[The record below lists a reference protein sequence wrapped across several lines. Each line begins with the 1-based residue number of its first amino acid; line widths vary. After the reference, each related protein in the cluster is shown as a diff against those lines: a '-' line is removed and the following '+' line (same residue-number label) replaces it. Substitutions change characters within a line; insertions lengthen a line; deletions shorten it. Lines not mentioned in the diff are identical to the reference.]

1 MKSLKGASLGWF
13 GAVMGIAG
21 LGLACRGAAPVV
33 KQPPAFSEVWVAIGC
48 LVAAVLLAALVF
60 RIFVDFKGVKEEL
73 ADPARLGFCATLP
86 IGLTLV
92 AGGLQPYGEEVAR
105 ILWWCGA
112 APLLLLQIWT
122 LARWLH
128 EDFELAHVN
137 GGWMIMLISG
147 IVMPTAGVPLGE
159 VEMSRVMFGISTA
172 ATPIVMGLVFW
183 RTVVGP
189 RISDDL
195 RPTWFIFLVP
205 PSLIYANGLALYP
218 GEAGLGFEAMFFSTL
233 LLVPA
238 LLLASRGFLRW
249 PFTRAWW
256 AFTFPLDGV
265 TVAAARYAISHPG
278 GPWPAI
284 TGAALLLS
292 LFFVVLGIYKTL
304 RAIVA
309 A

>member
-1 MKSLKGASLGWF
+1 MRLKNVAMGWF
-13 GAVMGIAG
+13 GAVMGLAG

-33 KQPPAFSEVWVAIGC
+33 KQPPAFSEVWVALGA
-48 LVAAVLLAALVF
+48 LTALVLLLALF
-60 RIFVDFKGVKEEL
+60 FKLIVDFKALREEI

-86 IGLTLV
+86 IGVTLV
-92 AGGLQPYGEEVAR
+92 AGGLQPYAEEVAR
-105 ILWWCGA
+105 VIWWCGA
-112 APLLLLQIWT
+112 APLLVFQIWT

-137 GGWMIMLISG
+137 GGWMIVLISG
-147 IVMPTAGVPLGE
+147 IVMPSAGVPLGE
-159 VEMSRVMFGISTA
+159 DGMSRVMFGISTA
-172 ATPIVMGLVFW
+172 ATPFVMGLVFW
-183 RTVVGP
+183 RTVIGP
-189 RISDDL
+189 RIPDAL

-218 GEAGLGFEAMFFSTL
+218 GAPGLGLEAMFFSTL

-256 AFTFPLDGV
+256 AFTFPLDAVAG
-265 TVAAARYAISHPG
+265 AAANYARSHPG
-278 GPWPAI
+278 GPWPAVTAI
-284 TGAALLLS
+284 ALGLAIL
-292 LFFVVLGIYKTL
+292 FVVIAIYKTFRSVL
-304 RAIVA
+304 A

>member
-1 MKSLKGASLGWF
+1 MSLRNVALGWF

-21 LGLACRGAAPVV
+21 LGLACRVAAPVV
-33 KQPPAFSEVWVAIGC
+33 KQPPAFSEAWVALGC
-48 LVAAVLLAALVF
+48 VVAAVLLAALVF
-60 RIFVDFKGVKEEL
+60 RLFTDFKAIKEEL
-73 ADPARLGFCATLP
+73 LDPARLGFCATLP
-86 IGLTLV
+86 IGITLV
-92 AGGLQPYGEEVAR
+92 AGGLHPYSLEAAR
-105 ILWWCGA
+105 FLWWCGA
-112 APLLLLQIWT
+112 APLLVFQMWT

-137 GGWMIMLISG
+137 GGWMIVLISG

-159 VEMSRVMFGISTA
+159 DGMSRLMFGISTA
-172 ATPIVMGLVFW
+172 ATPFVMGLVFW
-183 RTVVGP
+183 RTVIGP
-189 RISDDL
+189 RIPDAL

-218 GEAGLGFEAMFFSTL
+218 GEAGLGLEAMFFSML

-256 AFTFPLDGV
+256 AFTFPLDAV
-265 TVAAARYAISHPG
+265 TAATARYAISHPG

-292 LFFVVLGIYKTL
+292 LLFVGLAIYKTL
-304 RAIVA
+304 RSILA

>member
-1 MKSLKGASLGWF
+1 VSLRHVSLGWF
-13 GAVMGIAG
+13 GAVMGLAG

-33 KQPPAFSEVWVAIGC
+33 KQPPAFSEVWVAAGA
-48 LVAAVLLAALVF
+48 LVMAVLLLALAYRLFSDF
-60 RIFVDFKGVKEEL
+60 RAIKEEL
-73 ADPARLGFCATLP
+73 NDPARVGFCATLP
-86 IGLTLV
+86 IGVTLV
-92 AGGLQPYGEEVAR
+92 AGGVQPYAEEVAR
-105 ILWWCGA
+105 VLWWCGA
-112 APLLLLQIWT
+112 APLLLFQIWT

-137 GGWMIMLISG
+137 GGWMIVLISG

-159 VEMSRVMFGISTA
+159 DGMSRVMFGISTA
-172 ATPIVMGLVFW
+172 ATPFVMGLVFW
-183 RTVVGP
+183 RTVIGP
-189 RISDDL
+189 RIPDAL

-205 PSLIYANGLALYP
+205 PSLIYVNGLALYP
-218 GEAGLGFEAMFFSTL
+218 GEPGLGLEAMFFSTL

-265 TVAAARYAISHPG
+265 AAAAANYARSHPG

-284 TGAALLLS
+284 TAISLGLAILFVALA
-292 LFFVVLGIYKTL
+292 IYKTFRSIL
-304 RAIVA
+304 QS
-309 A
+309 